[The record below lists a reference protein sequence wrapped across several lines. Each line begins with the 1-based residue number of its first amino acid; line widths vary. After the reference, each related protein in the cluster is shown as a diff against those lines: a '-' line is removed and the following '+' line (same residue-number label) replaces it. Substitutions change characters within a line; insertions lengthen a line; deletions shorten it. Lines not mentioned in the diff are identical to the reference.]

1 MLVPATNEVTPVLV
15 IVEAPVAE
23 DTDIPVPAT
32 FEVTP
37 VLVIVEAPVA
47 EDTDIPVPGTFEVT
61 PVLAIVALD
70 PGPPS
75 FNDIPAPAASSPHV
89 RNL

>member
-1 MLVPATNEVTPVLV
+1 M
-15 IVEAPVAE
+15 
-23 DTDIPVPAT
+23 
-32 FEVTP
+32 
-37 VLVIVEAPVA
+37 IVEAPVA

-75 FNDIPAPAASSPHV
+75 FNDIPAPAARTLSSVKVPLRDITTYSAFV
-89 RNL
+89 GAPPPPPPPLKNPSQSPRTAILAS